1 MSIDLS
7 QFHQTFFEESLEG
20 LATMETGLLN
30 LSPGEVETE
39 AVNTLFRV
47 AHSIKGGSAMFGFS
61 AIASL
66 THVMETLLDHVRA
79 GRAGSIDC
87 SWTHCSR
94 PSIV

>member
-20 LATMETGLLN
+20 LETMETGLLN
-30 LSPGEVETE
+30 LSPGEVEAE

-61 AIASL
+61 AITSL
-66 THVMETLLDHVRA
+66 THVMETLFGPA
-79 GRAGSIDC
+79 GPGSIDC

-94 PSIV
+94 PSIA